1 MIPYGRQNVTDE
13 DINAVVDA
21 LKSDYLTQGPKLPEF
36 ETKFAQTIGAEYAF
50 AVNSATSALHLACVA
65 IGLSVGDILWT
76 SPISFVASSN
86 CALYCGAEV
95 DFVDIDVD
103 TINICVNAL
112 QLKLEIADKLGRLP
126 KVLVVVHMCGTPA
139 NMEAIHKLSLTY
151 GFKIVEDASHAIG
164 ARYNGTKIGDCR
176 YSDIAVF
183 SLHPVKIITTGEGG
197 ILTTNRKEIAKTVA
211 LCRSHGITRDPD
223 LFENDAHG
231 PWYYEQ
237 ITLGYNYR
245 LTEIQAALGISQLN
259 RLEDI
264 VSKRNSIHLY
274 YKSLLSGMP
283 LFHQEISEGTTSSM
297 HLHIL
302 QVDLNEVDV
311 SRKQIFSKL
320 QSLGVGANVH
330 YMPIVMQPYYRNLGF
345 NLANYPNAE
354 LYYSR
359 CFTIPLFPELTDDQQ
374 KYVANSVK
382 LALE

>member
-13 DINAVVDA
+13 DIQEVVAV
-21 LKSDYLTQGPKLPEF
+21 LKSDYLTQGPILPEF
-36 ETKFAQTIGAEYAF
+36 ETKFAQTVGVEYAL

-65 IGLSVGDILWT
+65 LGLSAGDILWT
-76 SPISFVASSN
+76 SAISFVASSN
-86 CALYCGAEV
+86 CAIYCGATV
-95 DFVDIDVD
+95 DFVDIDID
-103 TINICVNAL
+103 TINISVSSL
-112 QLKLEIADKLGRLP
+112 QLKLEIADRLGRLP

-139 NMEAIHKLSLTY
+139 NMKAIHQLSLKY
-151 GFKIVEDASHAIG
+151 GFKIIEDASHAIG
-164 ARYNGTKIGDCR
+164 AKYNGTKIGDCR

-197 ILTTNRKEIAKTVA
+197 MLTTDNQKIAQNVA
-211 LCRSHGITRDPD
+211 LSRSHGITRDPG
-223 LFENDAHG
+223 LFVNNSHG

-245 LTEIQAALGISQLN
+245 LTDIQAALGISQLN
-259 RLEDI
+259 RLVDI
-264 VSKRNSIHLY
+264 ISKRNSIHLH
-274 YKSLLSGMP
+274 YKDLLSGLP
-283 LFHQEISEGTTSSM
+283 LFHQEISKGTISSM

-359 CFTIPLFPELTDDQQ
+359 CFTIPLFPELTYDQQ
-374 KYVANSVK
+374 EYVAKSIK

>member
-13 DINAVVDA
+13 DINEVVAV

-36 ETKFAQTIGAEYAF
+36 ETKFAQAIGVDYAF

-65 IGLSVGDILWT
+65 LGLSAGDILWT

-86 CALYCGAEV
+86 CAIYCGAEV

-139 NMEAIHKLSLTY
+139 NMEAIHQLSLTY
-151 GFKIVEDASHAIG
+151 GFKIIEDASHAIG

-197 ILTTNRKEIAKTVA
+197 ILTTNSQEIAKSVA

-223 LFENDAHG
+223 HFENDAHG

-245 LTEIQAALGISQLN
+245 LTEIQAALGISQLK
-259 RLEDI
+259 RLEEV

-274 YKSLLSGMP
+274 YKDLLSGLP
-283 LFHQEISEGTTSSM
+283 LFHQEIIEGTTSSM

-345 NLANYPNAE
+345 KLSNYPNAE

-374 KYVANSVK
+374 EYIANSVK
-382 LALE
+382 VALG

>member
-1 MIPYGRQNVTDE
+1 MIPYGKQNITEE
-13 DINAVVDA
+13 DINEVVAV

-36 ETKFAQTIGAEYAF
+36 ETKFAQTVGVKHAF

-65 IGLSVGDILWT
+65 LDLSMGDILWT

-95 DFVDIDVD
+95 DFVDINVD
-103 TINICVNAL
+103 TINICIKSL
-112 QLKLEIADKLGRLP
+112 RQKLTIADKLGRLP

-139 NMEAIHKLSLTY
+139 DMEAIHQLSLVY
-151 GFKIVEDASHAIG
+151 GFKIIEDASHAIG
-164 ARYNGTKIGDCR
+164 ARYNATKIGDCR
-176 YSDIAVF
+176 YSDIVVF

-197 ILTTNRKEIAKTVA
+197 ILTTNSEKIAKTVA

-223 LFENDAHG
+223 LFANDAHG

-237 ITLGYNYR
+237 IELGYNYR

-259 RLEDI
+259 RLQDI
-264 VSKRNSIHLY
+264 ISKRNSIHIR
-274 YKSLLSGMP
+274 YKELLSGLP

-297 HLHIL
+297 HLHLL
-302 QVDLNEVDV
+302 QLDLKEVDV
-311 SRKQIFSKL
+311 SRKEVFTKL
-320 QSLGVGANVH
+320 QDLGVGVNVH

-345 NLANYPNAE
+345 NIKNYPNAE

-374 KYVANSVK
+374 EYVAKSIK
-382 LALE
+382 LVLE